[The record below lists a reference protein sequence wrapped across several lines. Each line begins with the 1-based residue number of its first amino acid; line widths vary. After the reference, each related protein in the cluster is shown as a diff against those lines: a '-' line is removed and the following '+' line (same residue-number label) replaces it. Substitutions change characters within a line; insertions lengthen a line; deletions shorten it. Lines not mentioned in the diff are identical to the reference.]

1 MIEIIFASHNQN
13 KTREIQQK
21 LPSEMRVKSLKDIGW
36 TQEIEEI
43 GSTLE
48 ANARLKTQAIVDK
61 LGLACFA
68 DDTGLEIE
76 ALNNEPGVY
85 SARYAGPQRNDEE
98 NMDLVLQ
105 NLANVSNRKAR
116 FRTVISL
123 YWKGEFHSFEGIV
136 EGTILREKVGNQG
149 FGYDPIFQPVRHTRT
164 FAQMSL
170 EEKNELSHRGRA
182 IQNLIDY
189 LTKFNEEW

>member
-21 LPSEMRVKSLKDIGW
+21 LPSQMRVKSLKDIGW

-85 SARYAGPQRNDEE
+85 SARYAGPQRSDEE
-98 NMDLVLQ
+98 NMDLVLK

-136 EGTILREKVGNQG
+136 EGTIRREKAGTEG
-149 FGYDPIFQPVRHTRT
+149 FGYDPIFQPVGHTLT

-182 IQNLIDY
+182 IQKLIDY
-189 LTKFNEEW
+189 LTKFNEE